1 MAIMPGLMKQSEART
16 VARVQELIGR
26 GRLA

>member
-16 VARVQELIGR
+16 VARVQELISR